1 MTQTPETPNNRL
13 DRLEAALGRF
23 AELTIQNVQRHDEA
37 IANVSESVLA
47 QSDTI
52 DVLVSNISQLTE
64 NVNRLNNTVDNLTI
78 AVNRSSQNIDS
89 LTAQAAE
96 DRQQAA
102 IDRQTWQSEIQR
114 IWQYLERQT
123 GNGRGN
129 A

>member
-1 MTQTPETPNNRL
+1 MTTNQPEPIGSRL
-13 DRLEAALGRF
+13 DRLE
-23 AELTIQNVQRHDEA
+23 TILVNVGEAVVAHD
-37 IANVSESVLA
+37 N
-47 QSDTI
+47 TI
-52 DVLVSNISQLTE
+52 DVLVANISQLTE
-64 NVNRLNNTVDNLTI
+64 NVNRLSNNVDNLT
-78 AVNRSSQNIDS
+78 VNVQN

-102 IDRQTWQSEIQR
+102 VDRQAWQAEIQR

>member
-1 MTQTPETPNNRL
+1 MTQTPETPNDRL

-23 AELTIQNVQRHDEA
+23 AELTIQNIQRHDETM
-37 IANVSESVLA
+37 SA

-52 DVLVSNISQLTE
+52 DVLVANISELAE
-64 NVNRLNNTVDNLTI
+64 NVNRTNNTVDELTI
-78 AVNRSSQNIDS
+78 AVNRSTQNIDN

-102 IDRQTWQSEIQR
+102 VDRQAWQAEIQR

>member
-1 MTQTPETPNNRL
+1 MTQTPETPNDRL

-23 AELTIQNVQRHDEA
+23 AELTIQNVQRHDEV
-37 IANVSESVLA
+37 IANVSESVVA

-78 AVNRSSQNIDS
+78 AVNRSTQNIDN